1 MLMSILARIVNIGWQ
16 QQLFKEEIDM
26 LRIVFKDGSVRKYKN
41 KRFTDYYYDRKV
53 FVVMNKKQWVGIY
66 NIDAIA
72 TVEYL
77 ED

>member
-1 MLMSILARIVNIGWQ
+1 
-16 QQLFKEEIDM
+16 M
-26 LRIVFKDGSVRKYKN
+26 LRIVFKDGSVRKYK
-41 KRFTDYYYDRKV
+41 KKQFTDYYYDKKV
-53 FVVMNKKQWVGIY
+53 FVVIKKKQWIGIY